1 MTVTAE
7 EIYAVAPFAETLGVR
22 FAAISAPEVRARL
35 DYASALST
43 LGGALHG
50 GALHGG
56 ALHGGALMGL
66 ADVAAAVCAAVNGP
80 ESTLPATM
88 QSNTLFLRPVRGT
101 GAFATA
107 RPLHVGRNTVTV
119 EVDINDE
126 QDVLCVRITQVV
138 ALRTPPSQA

>member
-7 EIYAVAPFAETLGVR
+7 EIYAVAPFTETLGVR
-22 FAAISAPEVRARL
+22 FAAIDAPEVRARL

-43 LGGALHG
+43 LGGG
-50 GALHGG
+50 
-56 ALHGGALMGL
+56 LHGGALMGL

-80 ESTLPATM
+80 EGTLPATM
-88 QSNTLFLRPVRGT
+88 QSSTLFLRPVRGA

-126 QDVLCVRITQVV
+126 QDVLCARITQVV
-138 ALRTPPSQA
+138 AIRTPPSQA

>member
-22 FAAISAPEVRARL
+22 FTSISAPEVRAQL
-35 DYASALST
+35 DCTSALST
-43 LGGALHG
+43 LGGG
-50 GALHGG
+50 
-56 ALHGGALMGL
+56 LHGGALMGL

-80 ESTLPATM
+80 EEAWPATM
-88 QSNTLFLRPVRGT
+88 QSNTLFLRPVRGA

-107 RPLHVGRNTVTV
+107 RPLHTGRNTVTV

-126 QDVLCVRITQVV
+126 QDVLCVRNTQVV
-138 ALRTPPSQA
+138 AVRTARSRA

>member
-7 EIYAVAPFAETLGVR
+7 EIYTVAPFAETLGVR

-56 ALHGGALMGL
+56 ALMGL

-80 ESTLPATM
+80 ERTLPATM

>member
-35 DYASALST
+35 EYASALST
-43 LGGALHG
+43 L
-50 GALHGG
+50 GG

-66 ADVAAAVCAAVNGP
+66 ADVAAAVCAALNGP
-80 ESTLPATM
+80 EGALPATM

-119 EVDINDE
+119 EVDISDE
-126 QDVLCVRITQVV
+126 EDVLCVRITQVV

>member
-35 DYASALST
+35 ECAPALST
-43 LGGALHG
+43 L
-50 GALHGG
+50 GG

-66 ADVAAAVCAAVNGP
+66 ADVAAAVCAALNGP
-80 ESTLPATM
+80 EGALPATM

-119 EVDINDE
+119 EVDISDE
-126 QDVLCVRITQVV
+126 QHVLCVRITQVV

>member
-35 DYASALST
+35 ECAPALST
-43 LGGALHG
+43 L
-50 GALHGG
+50 GG

-66 ADVAAAVCAAVNGP
+66 ADVAAAACAALNGP
-80 ESTLPATM
+80 EGTLPATM

-119 EVDINDE
+119 EVDISDE